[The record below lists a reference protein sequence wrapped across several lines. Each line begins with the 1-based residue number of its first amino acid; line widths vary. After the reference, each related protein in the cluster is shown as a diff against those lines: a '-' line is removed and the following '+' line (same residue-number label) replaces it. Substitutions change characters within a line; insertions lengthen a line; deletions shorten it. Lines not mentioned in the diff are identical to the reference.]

1 MKTYA
6 PRTPSRR
13 HMTGIN
19 YRDLLTRSTPE
30 KSLIAGGKRMVGRNS
45 AGRITVRHKGGGAR
59 RRFRVV
65 DFRFDK
71 KDIPAIV
78 QSVEYDPNRTAFI
91 GLVFYK
97 DGEKRYMVLPKGVG
111 PGREIMVSEK
121 AEHLPGN
128 RLPLGK
134 VPVGAFIYNIALA
147 PEGKAVLVRSAGSFA
162 EVLAH
167 DAGYA
172 TIKLPSSEVRRVSD
186 RAWVSLGQVSN
197 DENNLVVI
205 GKAGRSRW
213 MGIRPTVRGSA
224 MNPVDHPYG
233 GGEGRTMRGT
243 RRPKNLWGK
252 GTRGVKTRNKN
263 KWSTKLIV
271 SRRKTKK

>member
-6 PRTPSRR
+6 PRSPSRR

-19 YRDLLTRSTPE
+19 YREFITRTEPE
-30 KSLIAGGKRMVGRNS
+30 KSLVSGRKRMMGRNS
-45 AGRITVRHKGGGAR
+45 DGRITVRHKGGGSKR
-59 RRFRVV
+59 LLRVV
-65 DFRFDK
+65 DFYFNK
-71 KDIPAIV
+71 KDIPAKV
-78 QSVEYDPNRTAFI
+78 VSVEYDPNRSGFI
-91 GLVFYK
+91 GLIVYR
-97 DGEKRYMVLPKGVG
+97 DGEKRYMLLPREVR
-111 PGREIMVSEK
+111 PGREIMVSES
-121 AEHLPGN
+121 APLLAGN
-128 RLPLGK
+128 RLPLLK
-134 VPVGAFIYNIALA
+134 MPVGTFVYNISLA
-147 PEGKAVLVRSAGSFA
+147 PESKAALVRSAGSFA

-172 TIKLPSSEVRRVSD
+172 MVKMPSSEIRRISD
-186 RAWVSLGQVSN
+186 RAWASIGQVSN
-197 DENNLVVI
+197 DEHNLVVI

-252 GTRGVKTRNKN
+252 GTRGVKTRNKK
-263 KWSTKLIV
+263 KWSNILIV
-271 SRRKTKK
+271 SRRKKK